1 MRHLDRADSPARHPR
16 TTVLPR
22 RATAVA
28 RAVGAV
34 GQTVRVP
41 FAVLDLETT
50 GFSPRLGDRVAEVA
64 VVLVDDAGRVEDEWC
79 TLVNPERDLGPQRVH
94 GIAAADVA
102 LAPTFDRVAPDLLRL
117 LAGRVLVAHN
127 AAFDTRFLRA
137 ELGRAGVVAAIDPLA
152 CLCTQQLASRHL
164 TGSRGLAA
172 CCAEVGVVHDGVHS
186 ALGDA
191 RATAGLLGHFLDV
204 AVDDACWDV
213 ARAAAEGVRWVLPGG
228 RGIEPVTRGASRRHG
243 HWLAA
248 LDTEP
253 TPRSGAAPDGR
264 TTASAEYSAL
274 LDLALLD
281 RYVSSTERAA
291 LLDVARRAGLGRAD
305 VERLHRDHLAEL
317 ARETLDDATDRSETL
332 ADDVLVA
339 DPGLH
344 KVAGQLGLDA
354 DDVADAVQAA
364 LGSRLVDAVRA
375 DEGCGAGTAG
385 RAVGHGSRFTLAP
398 GDEVVLTGEMRRTR
412 PAWEDAVRR
421 AGLVPWPHVT
431 RRARLV
437 VAADPDTLSTKART
451 ARRYGIPVVTED
463 GFERLLTAVAALGAE
478 RGVERGV
485 ERGALSA

>member
-1 MRHLDRADSPARHPR
+1 M
-16 TTVLPR
+16 
-22 RATAVA
+22 
-28 RAVGAV
+28 
-34 GQTVRVP
+34 P

-137 ELGRAGVVAAIDPLA
+137 ELGRAGVAAAIDPLA
-152 CLCTQQLASRHL
+152 CLCTQQLAGRHL
-164 TGSRGLAA
+164 DGPRGLAA
-172 CCAEVGVVHDGVHS
+172 CCAAVGVVHDGVHS

-253 TPRSGAAPDGR
+253 TPRSGAAADGR
-264 TTASAEYSAL
+264 AVGSVTAAGAATADAATASAEYSAL
-274 LDLALLD
+274 LELALLD

-317 ARETLDDATDRSETL
+317 AREALDDATGRGDATGCGDATDCGDATGCGETR
-332 ADDVLVA
+332 ADDVLAA

-344 KVAGQLGLDA
+344 EVAGQLGLDA

-364 LGSRLVDAVRA
+364 LGARLVDAVRA
-375 DEGCGAGTAG
+375 EKAGGPGTVG

-431 RRARLV
+431 RSARLV

-478 RGVERGV
+478 RGVEHGV